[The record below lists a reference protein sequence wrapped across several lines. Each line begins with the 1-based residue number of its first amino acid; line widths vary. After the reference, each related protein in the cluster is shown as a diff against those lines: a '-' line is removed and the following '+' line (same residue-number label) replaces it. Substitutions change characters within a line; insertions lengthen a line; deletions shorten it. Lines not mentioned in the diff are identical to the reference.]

1 MKKKYKYLFLSSVV
15 IGNLVTSPVF
25 ALTGET
31 STNETTVSETTPTM
45 ENLMEETTKIP
56 TSEEITSS
64 STAEVPKGTNEV
76 ENSSSSTE
84 DVENEQETTTSSTS
98 TDTSSTETSQTEN
111 NKETRDVTTD
121 GNWNYHISGEY
132 AYLDSYAGSSTD
144 IVVPNEINGKQTL
157 INLYSGVPVSKIN
170 QDQVTSITFSNNNG
184 KKCKLNSTYVRFNQ
198 HSSLQTFDGKGLDVS
213 PAENMYNLFVN
224 CSNLISVDVSNWDT
238 SNVTNMA
245 YMFYG
250 CSNLTSLNV
259 SNFNTSNVTDMR
271 SMFYN
276 CNNLTSLNVSNL
288 NTANVTDMS
297 YMFYNCSNLTSLNVS
312 NLNTTNVTNMY
323 GMFANCSNLTS
334 LNVSNFN
341 TSNVTDMSH
350 MFYDCN
356 NLTSLDLSNFNT
368 ANVTDMSY
376 MFSYCRNLTS
386 LNVSNFNTSNVTDMS
401 CMFND
406 CRNLT
411 SLNVSNFNTANVT
424 DMTSVFN
431 SCSKLQTLDVSNW
444 NTSYVTDM
452 TRTFNGCSNL
462 TSLDIS
468 KWNTSN
474 VTNFTSMFNDCMK
487 LTHIDIN
494 NFNFASATN
503 MDYMFCNCSVMSII
517 DLSGITFPSN
527 ISMTQVFFNP
537 NPNPNPLLV
546 KATDPK
552 LLNYNY
558 ASDNRVP
565 IGPSFNANG
574 GHFSDN
580 LDTKYY
586 FEKCALE
593 PTDPKFQLSTFNNYK
608 NTVEKPIKD
617 GSLFYEWQL
626 TSGTEPT
633 KNDDLLN
640 SNIVYS
646 AQWTPSLINDHI
658 PSQDV
663 DNVKPEQSSIFG
675 IAYMPKEFDFGSVT
689 LQDAGKQNISL
700 EGGDYHVAVR
710 DQRMMASGW
719 SLQAQLKWTGKAI
732 PGAEILTSHQGN
744 EVLKNTNDGSQDFN
758 AASDFEPCSLSEV
771 RAEQKVVIKSDSP
784 NVLMTAATQKHNAV
798 YDYDLGR
805 VTIRIPEVKYIQPG
819 SYSGYV
825 NWNLV
830 NAPST

>member
-64 STAEVPKGTNEV
+64 ST
-76 ENSSSSTE
+76 
-84 DVENEQETTTSSTS
+84 
-98 TDTSSTETSQTEN
+98 DTSSTETSQTEN
-111 NKETRDVTTD
+111 NKETRDVTTG

-144 IVVPNEINGKQTL
+144 VVVPNEINGKQTTISL
-157 INLYSGVPVSKIN
+157 ENGIILSEINK
-170 QDQVTSITFSNNNG
+170 DQVTSITFSNNNG
-184 KKCKLNSTYVRFNQ
+184 KKCKTSSPYISFMDY
-198 HSSLQTFDGKGLDVS
+198 SSLQTFDGRGLDTS
-213 PAENMYNLFVN
+213 SIIGMFELFTN
-224 CSNLISVDVSNWDT
+224 CGNLISADVSNWDV
-238 SNVTNMA
+238 SNVKT
-245 YMFYG
+245 
-250 CSNLTSLNV
+250 
-259 SNFNTSNVTDMR
+259 
-271 SMFYN
+271 
-276 CNNLTSLNVSNL
+276 
-288 NTANVTDMS
+288 
-297 YMFYNCSNLTSLNVS
+297 
-312 NLNTTNVTNMY
+312 MY
-323 GMFANCSNLTS
+323 SA
-334 LNVSNFN
+334 
-341 TSNVTDMSH
+341 
-350 MFYDCN
+350 
-356 NLTSLDLSNFNT
+356 
-368 ANVTDMSY
+368 
-376 MFSYCRNLTS
+376 FSG
-386 LNVSNFNTSNVTDMS
+386 
-401 CMFND
+401 
-406 CRNLT
+406 
-411 SLNVSNFNTANVT
+411 
-424 DMTSVFN
+424 
-431 SCSKLQTLDVSNW
+431 CSKLQTLDVSNW
-444 NTSYVTDM
+444 NTSSVNSFSHMFYQCFSLPAIDVSRWNVSSATSLYYMFNRCSNLQTLDVSNWDTSNVNKM
-452 TRTFNGCSNL
+452 TRVFNECNNL
-462 TSLDIS
+462 TSLDVS
-468 KWNTSN
+468 NWDTSN
-474 VTNFTSMFNDCMK
+474 VTDMS
-487 LTHIDIN
+487 
-494 NFNFASATN
+494 
-503 MDYMFCNCSVMSII
+503 YMFYCFSSKI
-517 DLSGITFPSN
+517 
-527 ISMTQVFFNP
+527 
-537 NPNPNPLLV
+537 PLLV
-546 KATDPK
+546 KATDQK

-580 LDTKYY
+580 SDTKYY

-617 GSLFYEWQL
+617 GSLFHKWQL

-646 AQWTPSLINDHI
+646 AQWILSLINDHI

-663 DNVKPEQSSIFG
+663 DNVKPNQSSIFG
-675 IAYMPKEFDFGSVT
+675 IAYMPKEFDFGPVT
-689 LQDAGKQNISL
+689 LQDAGKQSISS

-719 SLQAQLKWTGKAI
+719 SLQAQLEWTGKAI

-758 AASDFEPCSLSEV
+758 AGSDFESCSLSEV
-771 RAEQKVVIKSDSP
+771 RAEQRVVIKSDAP
-784 NVLMTAATQKHNAV
+784 RVLMTAATKEHNAV

-805 VTIRIPEVKYIQPG
+805 VTLRIPEVKYIQPG

-825 NWNLV
+825 NWSLV